1 MTGTVHPF
9 RVFTAAKARVSKLDI
24 SAAMA
29 CLHAPN
35 GTCHNAQGNSGW
47 NQGVLNAALLG
58 DADMAYRFVASR
70 AASSPAAG
78 YRFAGFAA
86 HYQDSQPSADHFANM
101 NSAVNWMLL
110 QPADD
115 SFANATIVL
124 LPAWP
129 CHLSVSFKLFAPG
142 GVQVELE
149 YKGSGSTSHA
159 LGEVLSLLV
168 TPASR
173 RGNVVFANCV
183 AG

>member
-1 MTGTVHPF
+1 MAGTVHPF
-9 RVFTAAKARVSKLDI
+9 RVFTAAKAHVSKLDI
-24 SAAMA
+24 SAAVA
-29 CLHAPN
+29 CLHAPS

-70 AASSPAAG
+70 AASLPALG
-78 YRFAGFAA
+78 YRFPGFAA

-101 NSAVNWMLL
+101 NSAVNWMLV

-129 CHLSVSFKLFAPG
+129 CHLSVSFKLFAPTDT
-142 GVQVELE
+142 VVELE
-149 YKGSGSTSHA
+149 YKGSGNVSRA
-159 LGEVLSLLV
+159 LGEVVSLMV
-168 TPASR
+168 KPASR

-183 AG
+183 SG